1 MRRRPAGGEGSSW
14 WRGGRTSWWI
24 NVGGDDSKLGLSVV
38 RCDGGRGGG
47 RPTPR
52 CRWCSKGGGGTG
64 DGRWGDWGAVG
75 AARGRWAM
83 SVVEAEEVEAARWR

>member
-38 RCDGGRGGG
+38 RCDGGGGDQLRDVDGAQRVAVGSEMGGG
-47 RPTPR
+47 AIGELLEPQVA
-52 CRWCSKGGGGTG
+52 
-64 DGRWGDWGAVG
+64 DGQRAW
-75 AARGRWAM
+75 
-83 SVVEAEEVEAARWR
+83 

>member
-47 RPTPR
+47 DQLRDV
-52 CRWCSKGGGGTG
+52 
-64 DGRWGDWGAVG
+64 DGAQRVAVG
-75 AARGRWAM
+75 PEMDGGVIGELSEPHVADGQ
-83 SVVEAEEVEAARWR
+83 